1 MLGLIITDVGYCW
14 DLSLL
19 DYIKLK
25 PNLFGIMKTNSNV
38 TCQPTRIM
46 RWDRSILSSSHGDMV
61 NSSIQ
66 HGFICNL
73 CGPL

>member
-1 MLGLIITDVGYCW
+1 MLGLIITDVSYCW

-19 DYIKLK
+19 DLKLK
-25 PNLFGIMKTNSNV
+25 ANLFGIMNTNSNV

-46 RWDRSILSSSHGDMV
+46 SSSHGDMV

-73 CGPL
+73 CGPF